1 MLVIDITDTV
11 LFECNVLDTTRGALF
26 ILKVNPRGK
35 DCKYNAIPWSTFKLF
50 VGWHIWKYGLKFLN
64 PKLPSP

>member
-26 ILKVNPRGK
+26 ILKVNPLGK
-35 DCKYNAIPWSTFKLF
+35 DCKYNAIP
-50 VGWHIWKYGLKFLN
+50 
-64 PKLPSP
+64 

>member
-35 DCKYNAIPWSTFKLF
+35 DCKYNAIP
-50 VGWHIWKYGLKFLN
+50 
-64 PKLPSP
+64 

>member
-35 DCKYNAIPWSTFKLF
+35 DCKYNAIPWSTFKLLYVDLF
-50 VGWHIWKYGLKFLN
+50 GSMDLSF
-64 PKLPSP
+64 

>member
-35 DCKYNAIPWSTFKLF
+35 DCKYNAIPSHKERSTFKLF
-50 VGWHIWKYGLKFLN
+50 VC
-64 PKLPSP
+64 